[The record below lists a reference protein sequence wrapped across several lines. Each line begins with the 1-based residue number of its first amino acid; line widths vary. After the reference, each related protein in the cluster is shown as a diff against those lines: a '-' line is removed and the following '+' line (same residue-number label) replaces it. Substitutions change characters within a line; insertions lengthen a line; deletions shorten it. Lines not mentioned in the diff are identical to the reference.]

1 MTQCDG
7 QCAHKK
13 SFISRWL
20 PEECAR
26 CKVLPRDG
34 AAADRLRR
42 QALRFSDCVR
52 ISVGWRL
59 APYPTCGGGLGAGIA
74 LTGCGLEA
82 VRDFC
87 RVAAYPTYGGGL
99 GAGIALTGCGL
110 DMKGGSRRPGKASA
124 ATGQC
129 PRRAL
134 YQQSDRDWR
143 RGVAM
148 PAIPQITILSGII
161 VSTHFAPGFCR
172 RIALLSYRTIPRLFE
187 PG

>member
-13 SFISRWL
+13 SFISRCL

-59 APYPTCGGGLGAGIA
+59 AP
-74 LTGCGLEA
+74 
-82 VRDFC
+82 
-87 RVAAYPTYGGGL
+87 YPTYGGGL